1 MKKLLILLVLLCSCT
16 PQKESVYLVK
26 TYSGFTGYKDYVLK
40 SYKIMYG
47 ELTGYELDGTYIRI
61 NSTIYEI
68 DELSPEEVPTE
79 KKDRYE

>member
-1 MKKLLILLVLLCSCT
+1 
-16 PQKESVYLVK
+16 
-26 TYSGFTGYKDYVLK
+26 
-40 SYKIMYG
+40 MYG